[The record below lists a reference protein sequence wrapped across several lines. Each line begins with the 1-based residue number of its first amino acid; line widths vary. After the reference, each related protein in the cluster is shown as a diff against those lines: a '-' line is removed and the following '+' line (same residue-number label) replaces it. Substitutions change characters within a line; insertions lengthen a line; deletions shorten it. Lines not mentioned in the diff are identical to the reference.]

1 MRTKHNILH
10 ECYDKRVE
18 TIRNVISR
26 SLEGIIL
33 KIIIFS
39 IFLKETRFEMRDVL
53 DPAPGVECFRLANP
67 PPFLAALNLAALEMF
82 EEVIFFID
90 FLLQRQSHTN
100 ALYNNF
106 YYTYI

>member
-1 MRTKHNILH
+1 MRTKHHILN
-10 ECYDKRVE
+10 ESNDKRVD

-26 SLEGIIL
+26 SLEDILL
-33 KIIIFS
+33 KIIIFF

-82 EEVIFFID
+82 EEVIF
-90 FLLQRQSHTN
+90 
-100 ALYNNF
+100 
-106 YYTYI
+106 